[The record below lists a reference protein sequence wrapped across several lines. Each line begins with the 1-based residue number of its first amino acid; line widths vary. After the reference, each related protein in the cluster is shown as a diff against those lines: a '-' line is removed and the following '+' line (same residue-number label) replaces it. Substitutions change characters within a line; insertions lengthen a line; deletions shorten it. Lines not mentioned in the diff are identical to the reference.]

1 MGIWET
7 FTGWLT
13 GRPGLYEDR
22 NKVDAAKENLNNIK
36 STSIADGREAVASA
50 IDGLNAI
57 NGFQQYV
64 GVVDK
69 ACFDPLFDIADEA
82 ITSLITLIDGKVA
95 DIEAYNNSSFGEKIL
110 ATGAMLGSKFGE
122 GILSV
127 GEDILDAGA
136 TLIAGWG
143 SKAIDAVFKTNLN
156 EGVSDFIETDWS
168 HKAFE
173 WYYDSDLAKASAITE
188 DSGAAMLAEGAGTAT
203 GYLALGGF
211 TVGALGA
218 ANATGKAAKVVN
230 AAKTFLGTTTKAN
243 TTIAAVGGYG
253 GGVERGLQSGQDFT
267 EANLTGVTQAAMQ
280 GGLAYGTA
288 KLGQVVQK
296 QSAIKKAQDTWSK
309 ASNSLDDAQ
318 KAYSEASEKL
328 ASAQARASTAQEK
341 VNLANSGKKAGMKKA
356 SSAMKKELKNANKS
370 LQKAEEAFKNAD
382 KELINAKT
390 AKANAPDNLKN
401 VVNSKLSSYEGYND
415 VITNAAKNKGNQV
428 VTEGLG
434 SVIKNDSKAVFD
446 ASKNAVKNAGTKV
459 IDAAKS
465 PVTTVKN
472 IANSGKE
479 IVDKAIIKPIN
490 NTAVSLQMNGVKDT
504 LSMAG
509 TNLAGKASKTF
520 STIGKVTGTTGATSS
535 LSGVAAATAK
545 VVGGTGANYAI
556 ADAEETAYQQFEG
569 EKIGKDIATEAKENH
584 SLSTDS
590 PVNSNGADVKIPD
603 GKDPIVTLPE
613 GKELAGGTSA
623 TDSSPSTGTEAS
635 PTSTSANTTG
645 STNYSNT
652 GNASIYTPTSSGT
665 TQFRVQTP
673 VAGNET
679 SQSGSLVV
687 EGSPV
692 EPNTPSTPSI
702 ETPSTEVPNT
712 SSPTPNPP
720 SIESPSTGND
730 SGNGMSGDIDIS
742 EEPVPETPS
751 TTPPINQV
759 EDNFTNIGDSI
770 TGNSGGNT
778 STGSNYGTSIIGGF
792 NNSSN
797 PTGPDGTLSYEDK
810 PITEILDDNNLNDF
824 GSVDKDNSLD
834 VISIDKD
841 TPKNPSTSTGGSAV
855 IPTILGVGAAG
866 AAGVAGIHYVQK
878 KSEKDDEYYE
888 DDTSEYNNDNQDAYD
903 YQSDTPLNIN
913 ESQENIMQEVPK
925 YKAGSVNKLKLDDGE
940 DIKINENNDIIAP
953 QKEELE

>member
-1 MGIWET
+1 MGIWEN

-50 IDGLNAI
+50 IDGLNAV

-69 ACFDPLFDIADEA
+69 ACFDPLFDIADET
-82 ITSLITLIDGKVA
+82 ITSLITLINGKVA

-127 GEDILDAGA
+127 GEDIIDAGA

-173 WYYDSDLAKASAITE
+173 WYYDSNLAKASAITE
-188 DSGAAMLAEGAGTAT
+188 DSGAAMLAEGAGAAT
-203 GYLALGGF
+203 GYIALGGF

-230 AAKTFLGTTTKAN
+230 AAKTFLGTTTRAN
-243 TTIAAVGGYG
+243 TAIAAVGGYG

-267 EANLTGVTQAAMQ
+267 GANLTGVTQAAMQ

-296 QSAIKKAQDTWSK
+296 QSTIKKAQDNFSSK
-309 ASNSLDDAQ
+309 F
-318 KAYSEASEKL
+318 KY
-328 ASAQARASTAQEK
+328 
-341 VNLANSGKKAGMKKA
+341 
-356 SSAMKKELKNANKS
+356 KNNQNPRIQGRYNKANKV
-370 LQKAEEAFKNAD
+370 
-382 KELINAKT
+382 
-390 AKANAPDNLKN
+390 LKDA
-401 VVNSKLSSYEGYND
+401 VDSKLSSYEGYD
-415 VITNAAKNKGNQV
+415 DIITNAAKKKGEQV

-434 SVIKNDSKAVFD
+434 NVIKNDSKTVFS

-520 STIGKVTGTTGATSS
+520 STIGKVTVTTGATSS

-545 VVGGTGANYAI
+545 VVGGTGVTMHI

-712 SSPTPNPP
+712 SSPTPNQP

-878 KSEKDDEYYE
+878 KSEKGDEYYE
-888 DDTSEYNNDNQDAYD
+888 DNTSEYDNDNPDSYG

-913 ESQENIMQEVPK
+913 ESQESIM
-925 YKAGSVNKLKLDDGE
+925 
-940 DIKINENNDIIAP
+940 
-953 QKEELE
+953 

>member
-1 MGIWET
+1 MGIWEN

-36 STSIADGREAVASA
+36 STTIEDGREAVASA
-50 IDGLNAI
+50 IDALNAV

-64 GVVDK
+64 GVLDKTSVDV
-69 ACFDPLFDIADEA
+69 LFDSSSEI
-82 ITSLITLIDGKVA
+82 ITSLVSLIDGKVA
-95 DIEAYNNSSFGEKIL
+95 DIEAYNNSSFAEKIL
-110 ATGAMLGSKFGE
+110 ATSAMIGSKFGE

-127 GEDILDAGA
+127 GEDIIDAGA

-188 DSGAAMLAEGAGTAT
+188 DSGAAMLAEGAGAAT

-218 ANATGKAAKVVN
+218 ASASGKAGKVVK
-230 AAKTFLGTTTKAN
+230 AANTFLGTTTKAN

-253 GGVERGLQSGQDFT
+253 GGVERGLQSGQDFA

-288 KLGQVVQK
+288 KLGQAVQK
-296 QSAIKKAQDTWSK
+296 QTKIKKAQDNFSRHYDTMDK
-309 ASNSLDDAQ
+309 AKSAGKMSNWHKSRVKGAEARLNDA
-318 KAYSEASEKL
+318 
-328 ASAQARASTAQEK
+328 
-341 VNLANSGKKAGMKKA
+341 VG
-356 SSAMKKELKNANKS
+356 
-370 LQKAEEAFKNAD
+370 
-382 KELINAKT
+382 
-390 AKANAPDNLKN
+390 
-401 VVNSKLSSYEGYND
+401 SKLSSYEGYD
-415 VITNAAKNKGNQV
+415 DIITNAAKKKGEQV

-434 SVIKNDSKAVFD
+434 NVIKNDSKAIFD
-446 ASKNAVKNAGTKV
+446 TSKNAVKNAGTKV

-472 IANSGKE
+472 IANSGKN

-490 NTAVSLQMNGVKDT
+490 NTAISLQMNGVKDT

-509 TNLAGKASKTF
+509 SNLAGKAAQTF
-520 STIGKVTGTTGATSS
+520 STVGKVTGTTGATSS
-535 LSGVAAATAK
+535 LPGIAAATAK
-545 VVGGTGANYAI
+545 VAGGTGLTMYIEN
-556 ADAEETAYQQFEG
+556 AEESAYQQFEG
-569 EKIGKDIATEAKENH
+569 EKIGNEINTAAQDKH
-584 SLSTDS
+584 PLSTDS
-590 PVNSNGADVKIPD
+590 PINSEGVEVKVPD
-603 GKDPIVTLPE
+603 GKEPEVILPE
-613 GKELAGGTSA
+613 GKELTGDTPNVEEV
-623 TDSSPSTGTEAS
+623 TSTGSETTA
-635 PTSTSANTTG
+635 TNTGG
-645 STNYSNT
+645 SNYS
-652 GNASIYTPTSSGT
+652 SYTSSGNTYTPSSNGT
-665 TQFRVQTP
+665 TEFRTETPVTGNQTP
-673 VAGNET
+673 PSEST
-679 SQSGSLVV
+679 VV
-687 EGSPV
+687 EGNPV
-692 EPNTPSTPSI
+692 EPTTPTPPSTETPSTPST
-702 ETPSTEVPNT
+702 ETPST
-712 SSPTPNPP
+712 
-720 SIESPSTGND
+720 GNE
-730 SGNGMSGDIDIS
+730 SGNSPDNGTGDDIIIS

-751 TTPPINQV
+751 TTPPVDNV

-770 TGNSGGNT
+770 IENTGGSNSN
-778 STGSNYGTSIIGGF
+778 GSNYGTSIVGGF

-841 TPKNPSTSTGGSAV
+841 TPKNPSTSGGSAV

-866 AAGVAGIHYVQK
+866 AAGVAGIHYIQK
-878 KSEKDDEYYE
+878 KYGKDDEYYE
-888 DDTSEYNNDNQDAYD
+888 DDTEYDNNDNQESYS
-903 YQSDTPLNIN
+903 YQNDTALNIN
-913 ESQENIMQEVPK
+913 GSQENIIQEIPK

-940 DIKINENNDIIAP
+940 NIKINEDNDIIAP

>member
-127 GEDILDAGA
+127 GEDIIDAGA

-520 STIGKVTGTTGATSS
+520 STIGKVTGTTGATST
-535 LSGVAAATAK
+535 LPGVAAATAK

-569 EKIGKDIATEAKENH
+569 EKISEDIINSAKANH
-584 SLSTDS
+584 APSTNNPINTDGVNINTQGS
-590 PVNSNGADVKIPD
+590 KEPVVN
-603 GKDPIVTLPE
+603 LPE
-613 GKELAGGTSA
+613 GKNLVGEAQVAET
-623 TDSSPSTGTEAS
+623 SPSTGAESSS
-635 PTSTSANTTG
+635 PSTSANTSTSGNG
-645 STNYSNT
+645 ST
-652 GNASIYTPTSSGT
+652 YTPIDSGT

-673 VAGNET
+673 EIE
-679 SQSGSLVV
+679 SQVSQPESQVV

-702 ETPSTEVPNT
+702 EKPTTPSTDTPNT
-712 SSPTPNPP
+712 SSPTP
-720 SIESPSTGND
+720 STESPSTGND

-770 TGNSGGNT
+770 TGNSGGST
-778 STGSNYGTSIIGGF
+778 SNGSNYGTSIIGGF

-810 PITEILDDNNLNDF
+810 PNTEILDDNTLNDYN
-824 GSVDKDNSLD
+824 SIDKGDSLD

-841 TPKNPSTSTGGSAV
+841 TPKNPSTSSEGSSV

-866 AAGVAGIHYVQK
+866 AAGVAGIHYIQK
-878 KSEKDDEYYE
+878 KFGKDNEYYE
-888 DDTSEYNNDNQDAYD
+888 DESSEEDNGNNDEYNVSNNGSINISDNP
-903 YQSDTPLNIN
+903 TGVI
-913 ESQENIMQEVPK
+913 EGIPK

-940 DIKINENNDIIAP
+940 DIKINENNNIIAP

>member
-127 GEDILDAGA
+127 GEDIIDAGA

-188 DSGAAMLAEGAGTAT
+188 DSGAAMLAEGAGAAT

-230 AAKTFLGTTTKAN
+230 AAKTFLGTTTRAN

-296 QSAIKKAQDTWSK
+296 QSTIKKAQDNFSNKFKYKNNKNPRIQGRYNK
-309 ASNSLDDAQ
+309 ANEEL
-318 KAYSEASEKL
+318 
-328 ASAQARASTAQEK
+328 
-341 VNLANSGKKAGMKKA
+341 KKAA
-356 SSAMKKELKNANKS
+356 
-370 LQKAEEAFKNAD
+370 
-382 KELINAKT
+382 
-390 AKANAPDNLKN
+390 
-401 VVNSKLSSYEGYND
+401 NSKLSSYEGYND

-545 VVGGTGANYAI
+545 VVGGTGVTMHI

-590 PVNSNGADVKIPD
+590 PVNSNGVDVKIPD

-613 GKELAGGTSA
+613 GKELAGETSSA
-623 TDSSPSTGTEAS
+623 NPSPSTEAESS

-652 GNASIYTPTSSGT
+652 GNTSTYTPTSSGT

-720 SIESPSTGND
+720 STESPSTGND

>member
-1 MGIWET
+1 MGIWEN

-50 IDGLNAI
+50 IDGLNAV

-69 ACFDPLFDIADEA
+69 ACFDPLFDIADET
-82 ITSLITLIDGKVA
+82 ITSLITLINGKVA

-110 ATGAMLGSKFGE
+110 ATSAMIGSKFGE

-173 WYYDSDLAKASAITE
+173 WYYDSNLAKASAITE
-188 DSGAAMLAEGAGTAT
+188 DSGAAMLAEGAGAAT

-211 TVGALGA
+211 TVGALEA

-296 QSAIKKAQDTWSK
+296 QSTIKKAQDNFSNKFKYKNNKNPRIQGRYNK
-309 ASNSLDDAQ
+309 ANEEL
-318 KAYSEASEKL
+318 
-328 ASAQARASTAQEK
+328 
-341 VNLANSGKKAGMKKA
+341 KKAA
-356 SSAMKKELKNANKS
+356 
-370 LQKAEEAFKNAD
+370 
-382 KELINAKT
+382 
-390 AKANAPDNLKN
+390 
-401 VVNSKLSSYEGYND
+401 NSKLSSYEGYND

-545 VVGGTGANYAI
+545 VVGGTGVTMHI

-590 PVNSNGADVKIPD
+590 PVNSNGVDVKIPD

-613 GKELAGGTSA
+613 GKELAGETSSA
-623 TDSSPSTGTEAS
+623 NPSPSTEAESS

-652 GNASIYTPTSSGT
+652 GNTSTYTPTSSGT

-679 SQSGSLVV
+679 SQSESLVV

-720 SIESPSTGND
+720 STESPSTGND

-888 DDTSEYNNDNQDAYD
+888 DDTSEYDNDNPDNQDSYG

-913 ESQENIMQEVPK
+913 ESQESIMQEVPK

>member
-1 MGIWET
+1 MGIWEN

-22 NKVDAAKENLNNIK
+22 NKVDSAKENLNNIK
-36 STSIADGREAVASA
+36 NTSIADGREAVAAA
-50 IDGLNAI
+50 INTLNNV

-64 GVVDK
+64 GVMDRTY
-69 ACFDPLFDIADEA
+69 FDYLFDYSDEIIA
-82 ITSLITLIDGKVA
+82 SLLNLINGKVTE
-95 DIEAYNNSSFGEKIL
+95 IEAYNNSSFAEKIL
-110 ATGAMLGSKFGE
+110 ATSAMIGSKFGE

-127 GEDILDAGA
+127 GEDIFDAGA

-143 SKAIDAVFKTNLN
+143 SKAIDVVFKTNLN
-156 EGVSDFIETDWS
+156 EGVSNFIETDWS

-173 WYYDSDLAKASAITE
+173 WYYDSDLANASAITE
-188 DSGAAMLAEGAGTAT
+188 DSGAAMLAEGAGAAT
-203 GYLALGGF
+203 GYIALGGF

-230 AAKTFLGTTTKAN
+230 AAKTFLGTTTRAN
-243 TTIAAVGGYG
+243 TAIAAVGGYG

-296 QSAIKKAQDTWSK
+296 QSTIKKAQDNFSSK
-309 ASNSLDDAQ
+309 F
-318 KAYSEASEKL
+318 KY
-328 ASAQARASTAQEK
+328 
-341 VNLANSGKKAGMKKA
+341 
-356 SSAMKKELKNANKS
+356 KNN
-370 LQKAEEAFKNAD
+370 QNPR
-382 KELINAKT
+382 IQGRYN
-390 AKANAPDNLKN
+390 KANELLKDA
-401 VVNSKLSSYEGYND
+401 VDSKLSSYEGYD
-415 VITNAAKNKGNQV
+415 DIITNAAKKKGEQV

-434 SVIKNDSKAVFD
+434 NVIKNDSKAVFS

-459 IDAAKS
+459 VDAAKS

-490 NTAVSLQMNGVKDT
+490 NTAVSIQMNGVKDT

-509 TNLAGKASKTF
+509 SNLAGKATQTF
-520 STIGKVTGTTGATSS
+520 SAVGKATGTSGATST
-535 LSGVAAATAK
+535 LPGVAAATAK
-545 VVGGTGANYAI
+545 VVGGTGVTMHI

-569 EKIGKDIATEAKENH
+569 EKISEDIINSAKANH
-584 SLSTDS
+584 APSTNNPINTDGVNINTQGS
-590 PVNSNGADVKIPD
+590 KEPVVN
-603 GKDPIVTLPE
+603 LPE
-613 GKELAGGTSA
+613 GKNLVGEAQVAET
-623 TDSSPSTGTEAS
+623 SPSTGAESSS
-635 PTSTSANTTG
+635 PSTSANTSTSGNG
-645 STNYSNT
+645 ST
-652 GNASIYTPTSSGT
+652 YTPIDSGT

-673 VAGNET
+673 EIE
-679 SQSGSLVV
+679 SQVSQPESQVV

-702 ETPSTEVPNT
+702 EKPTTPSTDTPNT
-712 SSPTPNPP
+712 SSPTP
-720 SIESPSTGND
+720 STESPSTGND

-770 TGNSGGNT
+770 TGNSGGST
-778 STGSNYGTSIIGGF
+778 SNGSNYGTSIIGGF

-810 PITEILDDNNLNDF
+810 PNTEILDDNTLNDYN
-824 GSVDKDNSLD
+824 SIDKGDSLD

-841 TPKNPSTSTGGSAV
+841 TPKNPSTSSEGSSV

-866 AAGVAGIHYVQK
+866 AAGVAGIHYIQK
-878 KSEKDDEYYE
+878 KFGKDNEYYE
-888 DDTSEYNNDNQDAYD
+888 DESSEEDNGNNDEYNVSNNGSINISDNP
-903 YQSDTPLNIN
+903 TGVI
-913 ESQENIMQEVPK
+913 EGIPK

-940 DIKINENNDIIAP
+940 DIKINENNNIIAP

>member
-1 MGIWET
+1 MGIWEN

-69 ACFDPLFDIADEA
+69 ACFEPLFDIADEA
-82 ITSLITLIDGKVA
+82 ITSLITLINGKVA

-110 ATGAMLGSKFGE
+110 ATSAMIGSKFGE

-173 WYYDSDLAKASAITE
+173 WYYDGNLAKASAITE
-188 DSGAAMLAEGAGTAT
+188 DSGAAMLAEGAGAAT

-218 ANATGKAAKVVN
+218 ANASGKAAKVVN

-296 QSAIKKAQDTWSK
+296 QSTIKKAQDNFSNKFKYKNNKNPRIQGRYNK
-309 ASNSLDDAQ
+309 ANEEL
-318 KAYSEASEKL
+318 
-328 ASAQARASTAQEK
+328 
-341 VNLANSGKKAGMKKA
+341 KKAA
-356 SSAMKKELKNANKS
+356 
-370 LQKAEEAFKNAD
+370 
-382 KELINAKT
+382 
-390 AKANAPDNLKN
+390 
-401 VVNSKLSSYEGYND
+401 NSKLSSYEGYND

-465 PVTTVKN
+465 PVETGKKIISSGKNIIVNPVSNTVKN
-472 IANSGKE
+472 LK
-479 IVDKAIIKPIN
+479 
-490 NTAVSLQMNGVKDT
+490 TYGVKDT

-569 EKIGKDIATEAKENH
+569 EKIGKDIAIEAKENH

-679 SQSGSLVV
+679 SQSESLVV

-720 SIESPSTGND
+720 STESPSTGND

-888 DDTSEYNNDNQDAYD
+888 DDTSEYDNDNPDNQDSYG

-913 ESQENIMQEVPK
+913 ESQESIMQEVPK